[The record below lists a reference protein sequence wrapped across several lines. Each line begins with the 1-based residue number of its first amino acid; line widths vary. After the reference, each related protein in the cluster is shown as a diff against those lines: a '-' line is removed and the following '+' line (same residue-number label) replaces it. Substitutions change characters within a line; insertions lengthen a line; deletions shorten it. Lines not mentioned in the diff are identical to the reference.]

1 MKALNKSFVLFLS
14 LLMLSVINISAQEEV
29 VKITTEFKVFGNCG
43 MCEERIEKVLMVDGV
58 ESASWDKE
66 TKMATVVYVKGKVT
80 EDQLHKN
87 VAEVGHDTEKY
98 KASDEVYSK
107 LPGCCKFDR
116 TEDVK
121 KENDH
126 KDHKHS
132 DSHDTH
138 HKGDKK
144 KSCCK

>member
-1 MKALNKSFVLFLS
+1 MKAINKTIVLFLS
-14 LLMLSVINISAQEEV
+14 LLIMSFTNNFAQEETAKV
-29 VKITTEFKVFGNCG
+29 TTEFKVFGNCG
-43 MCEERIEKVLMVDGV
+43 MCEKRIETALMVDGV

-66 TKMATVVYVKGKVT
+66 TKMATVVYVKGKIT

-87 VAEVGHDTEKY
+87 VAEVGHDTEIY
-98 KASDEVYSK
+98 RASDEVYSK

-116 TEDVK
+116 AEDTN

-126 KDHKHS
+126 NDHNHS
-132 DSHDTH
+132 GSDDTH

-144 KSCCK
+144 KSCC

>member
-1 MKALNKSFVLFLS
+1 MKTINKSIVLFLS
-14 LLMLSVINISAQEEV
+14 LSILSFINITAQEEV
-29 VKITTEFKVFGNCG
+29 AKVTTEFKVFGNCG
-43 MCEERIEKVLMVDGV
+43 MCEKRIEKALMVDGV
-58 ESASWDKE
+58 ESADWDKE
-66 TKMATVVYVKGKVT
+66 TKMATVVYIKGKVS

-98 KASDEVYSK
+98 KASDEVYSN

-116 TEDVK
+116 TEEVK

-126 KDHKHS
+126 NDHNHS
-132 DSHDTH
+132 DSHDAH

-144 KSCCK
+144 KSCC